1 MKVKAGGGRT
11 RGKQLSVSQSV
22 VHSADNEGKVR
33 LVRPGETANT
43 EGSGTCQDL
52 LRDRSQRETP
62 RLLTP
67 AKKPGCDH
75 LEGKT
80 GEEQAQVLTVSE
92 LLSAFLHHEGGAG
105 SVPGGGAK
113 ILHALLPKNQT
124 IKQKQYW
131 YKFNKKVKKKSPFH
145 KQKVPSTA
153 GLTH

>member
-1 MKVKAGGGRT
+1 MQRA
-11 RGKQLSVSQSV
+11 KQEAAETDQRATTKGQDGAAKSPPEGTGAPATMVSFW
-22 VHSADNEGKVR
+22 
-33 LVRPGETANT
+33 
-43 EGSGTCQDL
+43 TCQDL

>member
-1 MKVKAGGGRT
+1 M
-11 RGKQLSVSQSV
+11 VSFW
-22 VHSADNEGKVR
+22 
-33 LVRPGETANT
+33 
-43 EGSGTCQDL
+43 TCQDL

-131 YKFNKKVKKKSPFH
+131 YKFNKKVKKK
-145 KQKVPSTA
+145 VPSTSKKFLPQRGSLTELHKPIRSSRGGVVSQA
-153 GLTH
+153 GAITRGGCKIQRRRGEET